1 MTLAVGSGGR
11 HDRGPAEGVPPEV
24 TGDLGELA
32 VDDAVLVERLRE
44 PVRKALGGSLSPFC
58 VRIEPSRHVGEVL
71 VRIIGRHASLQLSF
85 GHDEAEPGY
94 VSGIVKDAVARF
106 GL

>member
-1 MTLAVGSGGR
+1 MTLAVHSGN
-11 HDRGPAEGVPPEV
+11 HDRVGAQGAPPEV

-58 VRIEPSRHVGEVL
+58 VRIEPSGHVGAVI

-85 GHDEAEPGY
+85 GRDEAEPGY